1 MKIFIWASMLLLLI
15 SCKARE
21 ETILPRVQDITESV
35 YASGMVKSSN
45 QYQVYSTVNGII
57 ERIYVREGDLVKK
70 NDPILTLVNETPR
83 LNSENARLA
92 ADYASLA
99 YNTDRLKDLEAAIS
113 LARTKMQTDSL
124 LLQRQRNLWA
134 EDIGSRN
141 ELDQR
146 ELAWKNSATAYRSAI
161 FRYNDLKK
169 QIDFSARQSK
179 NSLQISNVL
188 TDDYTLRAKQNG
200 KVYSLLKEPGEM
212 VNTQTPVALIG
223 AADTFV
229 LELQVDEYDI
239 ARIRPGLTIFLTMDS
254 HKDQVYEAVVNK
266 IEPIMNDRTRSFTV
280 DASFTTRPANL
291 YPNLTV
297 EANIL
302 VSAKKNA
309 LTIPRSFLLDE
320 NYVLLKNGEKRKVAV
335 GIKDYERVE
344 IRNGL
349 DRETIIKKPL
359 P

>member
-1 MKIFIWASMLLLLI
+1 MKFFMWGSMLVALI
-15 SCKARE
+15 SCKARD
-21 ETILPRVQDITESV
+21 ETILPKVQDITESV
-35 YASGMVKSSN
+35 YASGIVKSSN
-45 QYQVYSTVNGII
+45 QYQVFSTVNGII
-57 ERIYVREGDLVKK
+57 GQIHIREGDLVQK
-70 NDPILTLVNETPR
+70 NDRILTLVNETPR

-92 ADYASLA
+92 ADYASLP
-99 YNTDRLKDLEAAIS
+99 YNLDRLKDLEANIS

-124 LLQRQRNLWA
+124 FLQRQRNLWT
-134 EDIGSRN
+134 EEIGSRN

-146 ELAWKNSATAYRSAI
+146 ELAWKNAATAYRSAI
-161 FRYNDLKK
+161 LRYNDLKK

-179 NSLQISNVL
+179 NSWQISNVL
-188 TDDYTLRAKQNG
+188 ADDYTVRAKQNG

-223 AADTFV
+223 AADAFV

-239 ARIRPGLTIFLTMDS
+239 ARIRPGLSVYLTMDS
-254 HKDQVYEAVVNK
+254 YKDQVFEAVVDK
-266 IEPIMNDRTRSFTV
+266 IEPIMNDRTRSFTI

-309 LTIPRSFLLDE
+309 LTIPRSYLVDE
-320 NYVLLKNGEKRKVAV
+320 NFVLLKNGEKRKVAI